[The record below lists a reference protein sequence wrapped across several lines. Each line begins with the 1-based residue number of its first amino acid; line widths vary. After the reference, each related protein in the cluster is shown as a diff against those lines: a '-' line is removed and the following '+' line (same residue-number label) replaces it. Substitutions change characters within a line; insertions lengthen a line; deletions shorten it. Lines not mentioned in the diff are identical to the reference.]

1 LNLFNDDLEPH
12 AAALVGQ
19 LVFSFARLDFHLAL
33 ALRNILAAA
42 KADDLNPLI
51 ERLGFKEKLDA
62 LREVLSTKG
71 SEYAK
76 AAAEYEVWYA
86 SADKLRVT
94 RNAFV
99 HGRWGVQ
106 SEDMVFNAA
115 PRFGKAMSGSSKHF
129 SLADLTEEVSR
140 AREVLE
146 QFHQWH
152 SHHVMRV
159 ASFQQPDA

>member
-1 LNLFNDDLEPH
+1 LNLVNEDLEPQ

-19 LVFSFARLDFHLAL
+19 LVFSFARLDFLLGL
-33 ALRNILAAA
+33 ALRNTLAANA
-42 KADDLNPLI
+42 GDLNPLI

-62 LREVLSTKG
+62 LGEVLSTKG

-106 SEDMVFNAA
+106 SQDTVFNAA
-115 PRFGKAMSGSSKHF
+115 PKFGKALAGSSKHF

-146 QFHQWH
+146 LFHEWH
-152 SHHVMRV
+152 SHHVIG
-159 ASFQQPDA
+159 AA